1 MNIQIIPDPIEFEWD
16 EGNKN
21 KNLVKHNVDN
31 QEIEEVFF
39 NLPVVITP
47 DRGHSKVETRYLVLG
62 QTDSRKKS
70 SIIFTLRKNKI
81 RVISA
86 RPMSQ
91 KERKFYE
98 TK

>member
-1 MNIQIIPDPIEFEWD
+1 MQDIPKPIEFEWD
-16 EGNKN
+16 EGNID
-21 KNLVKHNVDN
+21 KNLIKHGVTN

-39 NLPVVITP
+39 NLPTTVVE
-47 DRGHSKVETRYLVLG
+47 DRQHSTSELRYLALG
-62 QTDSRKKS
+62 KSDTSKKL
-70 SIIFTLRKNKI
+70 SIIFTIRKNKI
-81 RVISA
+81 RIISA

>member
-1 MNIQIIPDPIEFEWD
+1 MQIIPEPAEFEWN
-16 EGNKN
+16 EGNQN
-21 KNLVKHNVDN
+21 KNLHKHGVEN
-31 QEIEEVFF
+31 QEIEEAFF
-39 NLPVVITP
+39 NLPILVSP
-47 DRGHSKVETRYLVLG
+47 DLGHSGKESRYLVLG
-62 QTDSRKKS
+62 QTDRRRKIA
-70 SIIFTLRKNKI
+70 IIFTLRKNKI

>member
-1 MNIQIIPDPIEFEWD
+1 MQIVPDPTEFEWD
-16 EGNKN
+16 EGNRDKN
-21 KNLVKHNVDN
+21 QVKHGVPY

-39 NLPVVITP
+39 NLPVVVSP
-47 DRGHSKVETRYLVLG
+47 DSRHSMKESRYLVLG
-62 QTDSRKKS
+62 QTDRRRKL

-86 RPMSQ
+86 RPMNQ

>member
-1 MNIQIIPDPIEFEWD
+1 MQIIPESTGFEWD
-16 EGNKN
+16 EGNMN
-21 KNLVKHNVDN
+21 KNLHKHRVGN

-39 NLPVVITP
+39 NIPVLFSP
-47 DRGHSKVETRYLVLG
+47 DPKHSGKESRYLVLG
-62 QTDSRKKS
+62 QTDKHRKL
-70 SIIFTLRKNKI
+70 SIIFTVRKTKI

-86 RPMSQ
+86 RPMSL

>member
-1 MNIQIIPDPIEFEWD
+1 MQIIPDPVEFEWD

-21 KNLVKHNVDN
+21 KNLIKHSVDN
-31 QEIEEVFF
+31 QEIEEAFF

-47 DRGHSKVETRYLVLG
+47 DRGHSKAETRYLVLG
-62 QTDSRKKS
+62 QTDGHKKL

-86 RPMSQ
+86 RPMGQ